1 MEEGIQ
7 QLKYQ
12 LKMKAKNQLKMK
24 ARNLSRQE

>member
-7 QLKYQ
+7 QLKNQ